1 MARNRSRRNKS
12 SRRNKN
18 SRRNRRGGAEE
29 HKNNLVNYLNTLE
42 TEDDLTLREKLI
54 TACAIIEYMTA
65 KPSQALVDDLL
76 ELREQHGI
84 SAADIYAKNEE
95 LDASEDEDRYN
106 KYNEEA
112 NVLVRAYNGEVIAP
126 GNVTP
131 SS

>member
-1 MARNRSRRNKS
+1 
-12 SRRNKN
+12 
-18 SRRNRRGGAEE
+18 
-29 HKNNLVNYLNTLE
+29 
-42 TEDDLTLREKLI
+42 
-54 TACAIIEYMTA
+54 MTA
-65 KPSQALVDDLL
+65 NPSQELVRDLL
-76 ELREQHGI
+76 ELRRLNGI
-84 SAADIYAKNEE
+84 NAADIHAKNEE